1 MRACA
6 AHRRVS
12 RARAPR
18 ARAQSVHFPG
28 RARPTSVRRTESRG
42 SGDKTELDCFS
53 IQAALRPETRR
64 LYGVT
69 PARLRKVVSGGAR
82 GGDARGCGDSRRR
95 RRGQR
100 LGEPVAEGRAR
111 ATALPRPFFSETTI
125 DGARLAS

>member
-1 MRACA
+1 MRAHA
-6 AHRRVS
+6 QTRV
-12 RARAPR
+12 AR
-18 ARAQSVHFPG
+18 QST
-28 RARPTSVRRTESRG
+28 ACWTRTADKCPSRG
-42 SGDKTELDCFS
+42 SGDETELDCFS